1 MSNSE
6 RNIENKPGVTIQ
18 VALPC
23 EARPIID
30 HFRLKRLGSS
40 VFAKYQNADAS
51 LALIVS
57 GVGKLNAATALAYSL
72 SSLHYPE
79 HQGFLN
85 VGIVGSSQFS
95 VGDCVMAHKVVDTAT
110 QHVWYP
116 FLMKRGITPTAD
128 LLCYDQ
134 PQSTYQA
141 PLMDM
146 ESAGFM
152 HTISRL
158 GCQDQA
164 QLIKIVSDTVAQDQ
178 SSIVPAQVVRWV
190 SNHLGVIDHV
200 VTDLLQRSALASQ
213 SQVVLHDYDQLLER
227 WHFTVYQQHQLKS
240 LLRRWQVVMTDKPIW
255 QYLVECTDAST
266 AIRILQEAL
275 VNASYRFG

>member
-1 MSNSE
+1 M
-6 RNIENKPGVTIQ
+6 IQ
-18 VALPC
+18 VALTC

-30 HFRLKRLGSS
+30 HYRLKRQDSS

-51 LALIVS
+51 LVLIVS
-57 GVGKLNAATALAYSL
+57 GVGKLNAATALAHSL
-72 SSLHYPE
+72 SSVHYPE
-79 HQGFLN
+79 HQSFLN
-85 VGIVGSSQFS
+85 VGIAGSSQFS
-95 VGDCVMAHKVVDTAT
+95 VGDCAMAHKVVDSAT

-116 FLMKRGITPTAD
+116 FLIKRTITPTAD
-128 LLCYDQ
+128 LSCYDQ

-164 QLIKIVSDTVAQDQ
+164 QLIKIVSDTAEQDQ
-178 SSIVPAQVVRWV
+178 SAIVPAQVVRWV
-190 SNHLGVIDHV
+190 SDHLGVIDHV
-200 VTDLLQRSALASQ
+200 VSDLLQRSALASQ
-213 SQVVLHDYDQLLER
+213 SQVVLHDYGQFLER

-240 LLRRWQVVMTDKPIW
+240 VLRRWHVVMDDGSIE
-255 QYLVECTDAST
+255 QYLVECTDASAVLRT
-266 AIRILQEAL
+266 LQQAL
-275 VNASYRFG
+275 VNASYQFE

>member
-57 GVGKLNAATALAYSL
+57 GVGKLNATIALAQNL
-72 SSLHYPE
+72 SSLCYPE
-79 HQGFLN
+79 HQSFLN
-85 VGIVGSSQFS
+85 IGIAGSSQFS

-116 FLMKRGITPTAD
+116 FLMKRGKTPTAD

-213 SQVVLHDYDQLLER
+213 SQVVLYDYDQFLER

-240 LLRRWQVVMTDKPIW
+240 LLRRWQVIMADESIW
-255 QYLVECTDAST
+255 HCVKECANAST
-266 AIRILQEAL
+266 VLRVLQEAL